1 MAAGL
6 TVKVRITGVRDTLRA
21 FRELPKDAS
30 NELRDRTMVLAQS
43 LATSARAAGAGDTA
57 QSARAASSVKAV
69 RDRVPVV
76 KAGGTKRSAGVIF
89 GSEFGMNRR
98 SGWYARARYRHSA
111 GRQYRPHQGAHSY
124 WFFRSIEERQ
134 GEIDRTWN
142 AIADSVVRKWGAGG

>member
-1 MAAGL
+1 MAGGL
-6 TVKVRITGVRDTLRA
+6 TINVRITGVRDTLRA

-30 NELRDRTMVLAQS
+30 AELRDRTMVLAQS
-43 LATSARAAGAGDTA
+43 LAAVARASGMGDTA

-76 KAGGTKRSAGVIF
+76 KAGGTKRSSGVIF

-98 SGWYARARYRHSA
+98 SGWYARRRYRGSA

-124 WFFRSIEERQ
+124 WFFTAIE
-134 GEIDRTWN
+134 GEQDRIDRTWN
-142 AIADSVVRKWGAGG
+142 EIADSVIRKWGSG